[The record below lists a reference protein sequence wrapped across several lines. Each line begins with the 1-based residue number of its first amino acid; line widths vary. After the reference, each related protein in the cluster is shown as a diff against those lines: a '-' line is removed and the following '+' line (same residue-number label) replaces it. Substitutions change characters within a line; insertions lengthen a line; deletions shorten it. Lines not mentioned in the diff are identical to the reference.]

1 MRVARPL
8 HRSLLFAF
16 VALVALAS
24 AAAWA
29 NSRAR
34 HHAMASYPRAT
45 SPASAQAVATPIAA
59 PAAVAQVPQA
69 SSSAKSNPTE
79 SGMRAY
85 LDPETGTI
93 GAPGVSQSAIAGTQ
107 STGPALQEVV
117 LPDGSVM
124 VDLQGTLQD
133 YMILNIDAKGH
144 KVMRCVPNPT
154 EALKSTPTPAEPAKE

>member
-1 MRVARPL
+1 MRLARPL

-16 VALVALAS
+16 VALLALAG

-34 HHAMASYPRAT
+34 HHSMASHPRAS
-45 SPASAQAVATPIAA
+45 SPASAQALAA
-59 PAAVAQVPQA
+59 PAAA
-69 SSSAKSNPTE
+69 SPAAHAAAPSMKSNPTAA
-79 SGMRAY
+79 GMRAY

-93 GAPGVSQSAIAGTQ
+93 GAPTTAQSAIAGTRAD
-107 STGPALQEVV
+107 GPTLHEVV

-124 VDLQGTLQD
+124 MDLQGTLQD
-133 YMILNIDAKGH
+133 YMIMNIDAKGH
-144 KVMRCVPNPT
+144 RVMRCVPNPT